1 MSAELLSGPLSQ
13 RRREAPNSPRVGP
26 ASFVEGLPSS
36 LLTAA
41 QHREPNG
48 RAFTRTPKEGCTLRA
63 SRGYLDL
70 GVRKNRSPETHSTE
84 TMASGRAIRSCGGA
98 KARSA
103 SGACRPLPAAEQ
115 GSRDG
120 TDSSH
125 STAAAA
131 TSLHATGKGSPRRTL
146 SYTRLIRPRTIASAS
161 PCRWHE
167 ERWLLPRLSGCYRF
181 RHGTLARP
189 QATGDRR
196 R

>member
-1 MSAELLSGPLSQ
+1 MKSGGRCRGCVAAIGSVTGPLARPDGTGD
-13 RRREAPNSPRVGP
+13 RRRKQPSAAPPAPVCSRPKAAPDAVG
-26 ASFVEGLPSS
+26 AV
-36 LLTAA
+36 
-41 QHREPNG
+41 R
-48 RAFTRTPKEGCTLRA
+48 RA

-146 SYTRLIRPRTIASAS
+146 SYTRLIRPRTIASATLNGVS
-161 PCRWHE
+161 PVSAAR
-167 ERWLLPRLSGCYRF
+167 RSTSRVMAPMRATAASTASGRSSILS
-181 RHGTLARP
+181 
-189 QATGDRR
+189 
-196 R
+196 